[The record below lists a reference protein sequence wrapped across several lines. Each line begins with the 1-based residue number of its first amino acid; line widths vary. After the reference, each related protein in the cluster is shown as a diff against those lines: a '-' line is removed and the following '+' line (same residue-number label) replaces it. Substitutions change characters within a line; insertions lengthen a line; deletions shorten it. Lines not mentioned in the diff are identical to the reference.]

1 MAAFSSDSP
10 AGALRDVFAQ
20 ARREQRAAFIG
31 YLPSGYPTKHD
42 SDKLMACLASYADVI
57 EVGIPFSDPMMD
69 GPVIQEAGMAAL
81 KAGFR
86 VKDSLS
92 SVRRITD
99 AGGRS
104 VVMSYWN
111 PILQYGPEKY
121 AEELA
126 ESGGLGTIIPDL
138 LPEESARWA
147 EACHKHGLA
156 PIYLVAP
163 STSPERMALTV
174 GAGDG
179 FVYAASHMGVTGA
192 QQSVSSGARD
202 LVNRVREHTDLPV
215 AVGLGVSNGQQAAE
229 IAQYADGVIV
239 GSALICAAK
248 DGLRSLEAL
257 AKELSEGVRRD

>member
-42 SDKLMACLASYADVI
+42 SDELMACLASYADVI

-111 PILQYGPEKY
+111 PILQYGPE
-121 AEELA
+121 L
-126 ESGGLGTIIPDL
+126 S
-138 LPEESARWA
+138 
-147 EACHKHGLA
+147 
-156 PIYLVAP
+156 
-163 STSPERMALTV
+163 
-174 GAGDG
+174 
-179 FVYAASHMGVTGA
+179 
-192 QQSVSSGARD
+192 
-202 LVNRVREHTDLPV
+202 
-215 AVGLGVSNGQQAAE
+215 
-229 IAQYADGVIV
+229 
-239 GSALICAAK
+239 LIHI
-248 DGLRSLEAL
+248 
-257 AKELSEGVRRD
+257 